1 MTTLR
6 VLKFGGS
13 SVGASE
19 RLIRVTDLIVREQ
32 ALGPVAVVVSAMGDT
47 TDWLIDA
54 AHAAERG
61 EQIAADALVERV
73 SQLAI
78 EVGSG
83 VLRELQGRPGRDES
97 IPSPELPTQVSELL
111 VPLRQMLAGV
121 GLLRQC
127 SPQTL
132 DLVLSF
138 GALTLPHQLVR
149 ILVVEQLY
157 RALTILAGHPYHRGD
172 QDSP

>member
-19 RLIRVTDLIVREQ
+19 RLIRVTDLIAREM

-61 EQIAADALVERV
+61 EQTAAEALVERV
-73 SQLAI
+73 GQVAVDVGLAA
-78 EVGSG
+78 
-83 VLRELQGRPGRDES
+83 LRELLRRPGRDES
-97 IPSPELPTQVSELL
+97 VPMPELPTQVSELL
-111 VPLRQMLAGV
+111 VPLRQVLAGV

-127 SPQTL
+127 S
-132 DLVLSF
+132 
-138 GALTLPHQLVR
+138 AR
-149 ILVVEQLY
+149 Y
-157 RALTILAGHPYHRGD
+157 WRGM
-172 QDSP
+172 